1 MDNYICTTCGVQ
13 YPENEEAPS
22 RCKIC
27 NEERQY
33 VNPIGQSW
41 TTLETMQNSN
51 LYKNE
56 IIKEKKAVCI
66 ALLLNLNLRLD
77 KQHF

>member
-1 MDNYICTTCGVQ
+1 MWSTVSR
-13 YPENEEAPS
+13 NEEAPS

-51 LYKNE
+51 LYKT
-56 IIKEKKAVCI
+56 K
-66 ALLLNLNLRLD
+66 
-77 KQHF
+77 

>member
-56 IIKEKKAVCI
+56 IIKKKAVCI

>member
-1 MDNYICTTCGVQ
+1 MANYICNICGVQ

-22 RCKIC
+22 RWKIC

-51 LYKNE
+51 LYK
-56 IIKEKKAVCI
+56 KEEMFI
-66 ALLLNLNLRLD
+66 LS
-77 KQHF
+77 